1 MLCDVTPLGIALLC
15 PRVLVSADVALE
27 CSRCLRTRMNK
38 GSNRHRC
45 RLQQYGAF
53 VVL

>member
-1 MLCDVTPLGIALLC
+1 VLCDVTPLGIALLC
-15 PRVLVSADVALE
+15 PWVLGSADVALE